1 MNLHNNFLKVLPAFA
16 KIPVHI
22 VLHQEDQLHKLILQI
37 NPLLQKI
44 ITDNEIFWDI
54 LELSPKEAKL
64 GLDKLS
70 PINLLFEAFHQSLKQ
85 IDTNDI
91 QTEKVKKDFNTFL
104 IYALSFFDKMQDMT
118 EVLKSIAENRPV
130 DEDSESYKKFA
141 LEYAEMIENAQPMQK
156 GSSRSLR
163 ESLGI

>member
-16 KIPVHI
+16 KIPVYI

-44 ITDNEIFWDI
+44 NADKEIFWDI

-64 GLDKLS
+64 GLDKLA
-70 PINLLFEAFHQSLKQ
+70 PLNLLFEAFHQSLKQ

-118 EVLKSIAENRPV
+118 EVLKSIAENKSV
-130 DEDSESYKKFA
+130 DEDSEDYQQFLAEFA
-141 LEYAEMIENAQPMQK
+141 DMIQKAQPMQEPDPK
-156 GSSRSLR
+156 FWKKIGL
-163 ESLGI
+163 